1 MRLGAPDVVYVLR
14 LRRHVPPVG
23 HALTIVVDGRFGER
37 ARGRVADI
45 AGTVVTGSRSGTLGP
60 TKRSETVLGASR
72 TAQPWWRD
80 R

>member
-23 HALTIVVDGRFGER
+23 HALTIVVDGRPGER

-45 AGTVVTGSRSGTLGP
+45 AATVVTGIPVRD
-60 TKRSETVLGASR
+60 LGA
-72 TAQPWWRD
+72 D
-80 R
+80 